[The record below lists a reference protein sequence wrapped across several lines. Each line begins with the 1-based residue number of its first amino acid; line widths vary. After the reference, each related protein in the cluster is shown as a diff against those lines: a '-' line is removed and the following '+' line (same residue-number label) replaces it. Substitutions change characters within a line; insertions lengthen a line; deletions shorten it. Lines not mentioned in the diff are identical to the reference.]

1 MKRAAFGDIGIYI
14 AKELHEIYIAL
25 ELHEIFGGNT
35 EISFQK
41 SLLCGFDT
49 MFAHKS
55 NSRQQIR
62 CLNFDLYLIA
72 DCHTTSKNPF
82 VLSSGSE
89 ICKDISVNDQS
100 SNALNS
106 IVLFN
111 PKTI

>member
-1 MKRAAFGDIGIYI
+1 MRCLWDIGIYI
-14 AKELHEIYIAL
+14 AKQVWSFMKFLKEILKFPFKNRYYVVL
-25 ELHEIFGGNT
+25 
-35 EISFQK
+35 
-41 SLLCGFDT
+41 
-49 MFAHKS
+49 
-55 NSRQQIR
+55 IR
-62 CLNFDLYLIA
+62 CLHINQIAGSKFNVSNIEHLYLIA

-82 VLSSGSE
+82 VLSSESE

>member
-1 MKRAAFGDIGIYI
+1 MRCLWDIGIYI
-14 AKELHEIYIAL
+14 AKQVWSFMKF
-25 ELHEIFGGNT
+25 FGGNT

-41 SLLCGFDT
+41 SLLCGFDL

-55 NSRQQIR
+55 NSRQQIQ
-62 CLNFDLYLIA
+62 CFKHLYLIA

-82 VLSSGSE
+82 VLSSESE